1 MGLLHEMALFVLV
14 VRDITMLV
22 PSSKSSSS
30 NIATKSRPQLAGLTV
45 GGVMWPLREM
55 ALLVSVVCD
64 FATLTPSS

>member
-30 NIATKSRPQLAGLTV
+30 NIATKSRSQLTGLTV
-45 GGVMWPLREM
+45 GGAMRPLCEM